1 MTTTTR
7 RKSNTFY
14 VILIAGAAALAG
26 FLFGFDIA
34 VINGAVAALSKAFNA
49 GSVLTGLAVSLA
61 LLGSALGAFYAGK
74 IADTMDELK
83 QR

>member
-1 MTTTTR
+1 MA
-7 RKSNTFY
+7 SY
-14 VILIAGAAALAG
+14 SVSILR
-26 FLFGFDIA
+26 

-74 IADTMDELK
+74 IADRYGRVKAMSLSH
-83 QR
+83 

>member
-1 MTTTTR
+1 MA
-7 RKSNTFY
+7 SY
-14 VILIAGAAALAG
+14 SVSILR
-26 FLFGFDIA
+26 

-74 IADTMDELK
+74 IAD
-83 QR
+83 RY